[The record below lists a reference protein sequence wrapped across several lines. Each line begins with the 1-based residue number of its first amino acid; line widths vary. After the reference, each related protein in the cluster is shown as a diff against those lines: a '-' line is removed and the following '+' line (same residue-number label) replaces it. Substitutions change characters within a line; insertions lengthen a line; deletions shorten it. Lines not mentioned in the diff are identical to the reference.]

1 MDTARRDGAPTYWFV
16 GAHYHRTQDQT
27 PRFLSQGIWENGY
40 ETRHLDE
47 VRSMRPGE
55 RIAIKST
62 YVRKH
67 GLPFDSRGNPVSTMA
82 IKAIGTI
89 TENMNDGRI
98 VRVDWTPVDP
108 PREWYFYTHR
118 GTIWRVSPGDWRT
131 DGLIRFTFEGKN
143 QDLDSFRNAAYWRER
158 FGTTTQ
164 DHRFDWPAFYTAIA
178 DGLRKFRSDRAP
190 LVQEIERISQKVD
203 ALNYL
208 DADEY
213 ADGGRGFVRDICP
226 FTVMG
231 AFNRGATDA
240 NRLKIAQE
248 LARFLQVAVPL
259 PTSFEAI
266 PILNNMKS
274 WFFPHERQRAADH
287 IDALWNVFDAAIE
300 LSDDDDDDDAR
311 DRFAQAFDNA
321 NGRPNIAWN
330 LTMGLYW
337 IRPYSFPSL
346 ERRSREYIRDV
357 LRVQFDRNG
366 PTRRCNSADYLGLVD
381 ALVPRFNEDAYP
393 VHSFPDLSLAAY
405 HYTGP
410 GKGAGASADEAPLV
424 AEEAS
429 ADSAI
434 PDEHPVESSPASY
447 GIDDICNDGCFIE
460 RPELMRLRNV
470 LETKKNLILQ
480 GAPGTGKTWLAK
492 RLAYALIGEKNDR
505 RVRAVQFHPNL
516 SYEDFVRG
524 FRPSDGKLALVDG
537 VFMDAVRDAL
547 QDSTGK
553 YVVVIEE
560 INRGNPAQ
568 IFGELL
574 TLLEESKRTPTEALI
589 LCYPD
594 PTDGTRRPVHIPRNL
609 YVIGTM
615 NIADRSLALVDLAL
629 RRRFAFATLEP
640 CLGATWRS
648 WVVDKCGVE
657 PTLADDIERRMTELN
672 QRITDTL
679 GDQYRIGHSYVTPN
693 GRLESGNTREWFRHI
708 AETEIEPL
716 LREYWFD
723 SAKTAKENYDRFIAG
738 W

>member
-16 GAHYHRTQDQT
+16 GANYHGTQDQT
-27 PRFLSQGIWENGY
+27 PRFLSQGIWENGF
-40 ETRHLDE
+40 ETKHLDV

-55 RIAIKST
+55 RIAIKSS
-62 YVRKH
+62 YVRKRD
-67 GLPFDSRGNPVSTMA
+67 LPFDNRGNPVSVMA

-98 VRVDWTPVDP
+98 VRVNWIPVNP
-108 PREWYFYTHR
+108 LREWYFYTNR
-118 GTIWRVSPGDWRT
+118 GTIWRITPGDWRT
-131 DGLIRFTFEGKN
+131 DDLIRFAFENKT
-143 QDLDSFRNAAYWRER
+143 QDLDAFRNAAYWRER
-158 FGTTTQ
+158 FGTTAR
-164 DHRFDWPAFYTAIA
+164 DHRFDWPAFYVAIA
-178 DGLRKFRSDRAP
+178 DSLRKFRHDRAP
-190 LVQEIERISQKVD
+190 LVKQIELISQKVD

-208 DADEY
+208 DGEEY
-213 ADGGRGFVRDICP
+213 ADGGKGFVRDICP

-231 AFNRGATDA
+231 AFNRGVTDA

-248 LARFLQVAVPL
+248 LAAFLQVAVPL

-266 PILNNMKS
+266 PLLNNMKS

-287 IDALWNVFDAAIE
+287 IDALWDVFDAAIE
-300 LSDDDDDDDAR
+300 LSDDEDDEDAR
-311 DRFAQAFDNA
+311 DRFARAYDNA

-337 IRPYSFPSL
+337 ARPYSFPSL
-346 ERRSREYIRDV
+346 ESRSRDYIRDV
-357 LRVQFDRNG
+357 LRVPFGRNA
-366 PTRRCNSADYLGLVD
+366 PSRRCTSADYLGLID

-405 HYTGP
+405 HYAP
-410 GKGAGASADEAPLV
+410 AVSGKSADDAPPSPENV
-424 AEEAS
+424 NS
-429 ADSAI
+429 DIAI
-434 PDEHPVESSPASY
+434 PDEQPVESAPAPY
-447 GIDDICNDGCFIE
+447 DIDDICSDGCFIE
-460 RPELMRLRNV
+460 RADLVRLRDV

-492 RLAYALIGEKNDR
+492 RLAYALIGEKNDQ

-524 FRPSDGKLALVDG
+524 FRPSDGKLTLVDG

-547 QDSTGK
+547 KDSTGK

-589 LCYPD
+589 LSYPD
-594 PTDGTRRPVHIPRNL
+594 PIDGTRRPVHIPRNL
-609 YVIGTM
+609 YVVGTM

-640 CLGATWRS
+640 RLGATWRD
-648 WVVDKCGVE
+648 WVINKCGVE
-657 PTLADDIERRMTELN
+657 AALADDIERRMTELN
-672 QRITDTL
+672 RRITDAL

-693 GRLESGNTREWFRHI
+693 GRLESGNTRDWFRHI

-723 SAKTAKENYDRFIAG
+723 SAKTAKENYDRFIDG